1 MVYFLLILVKNY
13 RMLIIR
19 YLSFIP
25 LLTSIS
31 GFAQQLID
39 HNFDCLLK
47 KRLSQVMN

>member
-1 MVYFLLILVKNY
+1 MPT
-13 RMLIIR
+13 IR

-39 HNFDCLLK
+39 PQL
-47 KRLSQVMN
+47 RLPVEKAIESSY